1 MTIFYENYMRE
12 TKLDTDINE
21 HLDLLY
27 NLGRQVQHI
36 TEFGVG
42 HGRSTRA
49 FMAAIAETKGS
60 LRSYEIK
67 LLDGVEDCFKQSQEA
82 NVDAILHLQN
92 ILEADIEETE
102 LLLID
107 SHHTYNQVK
116 QELDRHSHKVSKY
129 LLFHD
134 IVKYGLSGQDSGS
147 VGIWPAIN
155 EFLDANPSWKIQ
167 AQYDNNNGMLVLIK
181 END

>member
-12 TKLDTDINE
+12 TKSDTDINE
-21 HLDLLY
+21 HLELLY
-27 NLGRQVQHI
+27 NLGREVDRI

-42 HGRSTRA
+42 FGRSTRA
-49 FMAAIAETKGS
+49 FIAAIAETKGS

-67 LLDGVEDCFKQSQEA
+67 LLDGVQECFTQALDAGLDA
-82 NVDAILHLQN
+82 NLLLQN
-92 ILEADIEETE
+92 ILESDIVETD

-116 QELDRHSHKVSKY
+116 QELDLHSHKVSKY
-129 LLFHD
+129 ILFHD
-134 IVKYGLSGQDSGS
+134 IVKYGLSGQDAGT

-155 EFLDANPSWKIQ
+155 EFLDANPAWKVQ

-181 END
+181 N